1 MPSPNTL
8 IARHAPDRL
17 APATD
22 SPEYPEYLQWLH
34 FAESSG
40 ILPLLLDMFVRKDGS
55 PMRFLP
61 DYAKAE
67 CAKVLGYLDEVLA
80 NRRYL
85 VADRLTGADILNSF
99 LVDLLAQSGQ
109 LAQFPH
115 LRPTGSDSTPIRPAR
130 GGGAGA
136 RAGPDCAGKTGSLIS
151 GSMSWSSMA
160 WGARNIFGMQPLS
173 PWRILAMPTPI
184 WLEERQWEG
193 PRLLGALSAGC
204 AYCLAELA
212 GLPAGPDCYPAAPPQ
227 ARSTLLQR
235 DGVVLQVL
243 LISGARR
250 DQRGR
255 ERQAGRA
262 TSAHLPCLRQARD
275 IVITPFASL
284 EARSPRSPSP

>member
-1 MPSPNTL
+1 MLAESGAITEYL

-17 APATD
+17 APAAD

-85 VADRLTGADILNSF
+85 VANRLTGADILNSF

-115 LRPTGSDSTPIRPAR
+115 LRPTGSDSTLTRPAR
-130 GGGAGA
+130 RRRPWSASWTAAPNKRRCPGDTLQNAPMIGAFSSVGQPVIRGRGERIRATMVA
-136 RAGPDCAGKTGSLIS
+136 RMTY
-151 GSMSWSSMA
+151 
-160 WGARNIFGMQPLS
+160 
-173 PWRILAMPTPI
+173 
-184 WLEERQWEG
+184 
-193 PRLLGALSAGC
+193 SAG
-204 AYCLAELA
+204 
-212 GLPAGPDCYPAAPPQ
+212 GRIRLPCRDRCPAAP
-227 ARSTLLQR
+227 
-235 DGVVLQVL
+235 
-243 LISGARR
+243 
-250 DQRGR
+250 RGR
-255 ERQAGRA
+255 
-262 TSAHLPCLRQARD
+262 SARNA
-275 IVITPFASL
+275 
-284 EARSPRSPSP
+284 